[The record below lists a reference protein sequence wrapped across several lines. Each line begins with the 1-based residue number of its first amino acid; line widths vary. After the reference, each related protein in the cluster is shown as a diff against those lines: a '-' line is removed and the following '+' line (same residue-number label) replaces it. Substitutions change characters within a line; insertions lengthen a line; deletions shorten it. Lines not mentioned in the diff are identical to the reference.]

1 MIADKKTP
9 KKRLAINTRPIISLL
24 IGLGFFSIVIAATMV
39 SNAKGVSSRNITKG
53 GEAQQGMEQA
63 AVKEQT
69 NMWLAVVK
77 AIDTDQK
84 KITLYNINNGEMLEL
99 SYTSGTNITDK
110 YDKAITINRIEV
122 GEIVDIDYQKGQD
135 RLTDMKISTRA
146 WRYAK
151 VSNLGIDRGENTMK
165 IASRLYKYEDDIFIL
180 NGEEAIPVTDLAEQD
195 ELTIRGYDDTIY
207 SIVVARGHGTV
218 ILENYSNFL
227 GDYITI
233 GYEAIQQITEDMKIT
248 VREGNFNL
256 TVENGDYSATK
267 NITVKRNE
275 TTQVSLSD
283 LGPGGGRVG
292 RVTFHISPFGAD
304 LFIDGEQIS
313 YSDPVELDYGE
324 HKLKVSMSGYT
335 SYLGTLAVDAASK
348 SVKVDLP
355 EASSNGQATV
365 TESNTSSGNNQSS
378 GSGTGTNPGSS
389 QSNGNQSNG
398 NQSNGNQSNGNQG
411 NNNQSNGNQN
421 NGSGSSS
428 GEDVDKD
435 HLIYI
440 QAPAGASVYLN
451 GDFKCIAPGS
461 FPKVIGTHVLTF
473 IKDGYETTSY
483 TVEVSDDNLDS
494 YYTFPGLSKKD

>member
-1 MIADKKTP
+1 MIADKKAP

-39 SNAKGVSSRNITKG
+39 SSAKGVSSRNIANGSSKP
-53 GEAQQGMEQA
+53 QQGMEQA
-63 AVKEQT
+63 DTQEQT
-69 NMWLAVVK
+69 NMPLAVVK
-77 AIDTDQK
+77 AIDTEQK
-84 KITLYNINNGEMLEL
+84 KITLYNINNGEILEL
-99 SYTSGTNITDK
+99 SYNSGTNITDK

-122 GEIVDIDYQKGQD
+122 GEIVDIDYQKDKD
-135 RLTDMKISTRA
+135 RLTGMKISTRA

-180 NGEEAIPVTDLAEQD
+180 NGEETIPVTELAEQD

-267 NITVKRNE
+267 NITVNRNE
-275 TTQVSLSD
+275 TTHVSLSD

-335 SYLGTLAVDAASK
+335 SYMGTLAVDVASK

-355 EASSNGQATV
+355 EASSNGEATV
-365 TESNTSSGNNQSS
+365 TESNTSSGNNQDS
-378 GSGTGTNPGSS
+378 GSGTGTNSGSS
-389 QSNGNQSNG
+389 QGNGNQSSGNQSNG
-398 NQSNGNQSNGNQG
+398 NQSNGNQNGG
-411 NNNQSNGNQN
+411 TQN

-428 GEDVDKD
+428 GQDVDKD
-435 HLIYI
+435 HLIYV
-440 QAPAGASVYLN
+440 QAPAGASVYLD

-461 FPKVIGTHVLTF
+461 FPKIIGTHVLTF